1 MERPRVGWS
10 RRTSATSGV
19 RSGCPNNLVL
29 RDWEAWSTSAHDDA
43 TPTLGPGSTCAIRL
57 LPQAR
62 AARLRGFFAECPRGP
77 REDRSRGVPRP
88 SRTCLTPA
96 GAPHCGFPT
105 RRGCRFGWSVG
116 RCSCRSCAAAHGRPP
131 SSVPNPLRCAARRP
145 RRQGWSLW
153 GPSRPRASG
162 TSKTTA
168 KATPQTCTG
177 RGCCRSKSP

>member
-1 MERPRVGWS
+1 MQRPRVGWS

-19 RSGCPNNLVL
+19 RSGCPNNSVL

-43 TPTLGPGSTCAIRL
+43 TPTRGPGSTYAIRL

-62 AARLRGFFAECPRGP
+62 AARRRGFFAECPRGP
-77 REDRSRGVPRP
+77 REDRSQGVLRS
-88 SRTCLTPA
+88 SRTCLTPG

-116 RCSCRSCAAAHGRPP
+116 RCSCRSCAAAHERPP
-131 SSVPNPLRCAARRP
+131 NSVPNPLRCAARRP

-153 GPSRPRASG
+153 GPSRPRAFG

-168 KATPQTCTG
+168 KATPQTCAG